1 MFKLQRSTSYTMN
14 AVILSLIFAGIL
26 AVLNFMG
33 SRHHKRFDFTEQK
46 LFSLAPQS
54 IKVVKSLKDEVKITG
69 FFKAQEK
76 PLFDDLVNKYV
87 YHSNKIKVN
96 FVDPDKDVALAKQY
110 KVKKYQTIIVERGKR
125 ETRVEA
131 LSEEKLTNAMI
142 QVGKDKLPVIYFT
155 KGHQEKEIQD
165 QDREGYAQVR
175 DALKEEGYEVR
186 EVSLLE
192 TGDMPFDCDVLV
204 LAGPQKPFLPRE
216 TEIILEFLKK
226 GGSLMVLLDP
236 EGGKLGVES
245 ILTQVGITAEDDVV
259 IDPIATLF
267 GQNAASPVVSSYGFH
282 DIVKEQ
288 KLASFYPLSR
298 SLTVA
303 KALPNKNIKVT
314 PIAKTSSNSWGETT
328 PIKSGKAKF
337 DEGKDHKGPLNLAIV
352 AEGNWTG
359 SSKKEEEMRLVVF
372 GDSDFVNN
380 GSFEF
385 SGNGNLFLN
394 SIAWL
399 NSDESTISIRPA
411 AASSGKKL
419 MMSPSDVRLVFI
431 LTVILIP
438 LAVIGSGVG
447 VWWFRR
453 RVA

>member
-14 AVILSLIFAGIL
+14 AVVLSLIVFGIL
-26 AVLNFMG
+26 AALNFVG
-33 SRHHKRFDFTEQK
+33 SRHYKRFDFTEQK
-46 LFSLAPQS
+46 VFSLAPQS
-54 IKVVKSLKDEVKITG
+54 IKVVKSLKEEVKITG

-76 PLFDDLVNKYV
+76 PMFEDLVNKYT

-96 FVDPDKDVALAKQY
+96 FIDPDKDVALAKQY

-125 ETRVEA
+125 ETRVES
-131 LSEEKLTNAMI
+131 LSEEKLTNAII
-142 QVGKDKLPVIYFT
+142 QVGKDKLPVVYFT

-165 QDREGYAQVR
+165 TEREGYAQVR
-175 DALKEEGYEVR
+175 DALKEEGYEVKD
-186 EVSLLE
+186 VLLLE
-192 TGDMPFDCDVLV
+192 TGRVPADCDTLII
-204 LAGPQKPFLPRE
+204 AGPQKPFLSKE
-216 TEIILEFLKK
+216 AEVISEFVKK
-226 GGSLMVLLDP
+226 GGSVMALLDP
-236 EGGKLGVES
+236 ESGKLGIES
-245 ILTQVGITAEDDVV
+245 LLTEVGITAENDVV
-259 IDPIATLF
+259 IDPIATIF
-267 GQNAASPVVSSYGFH
+267 GQNAASPVVSSYSFH

-303 KALPNKNIKVT
+303 KTLPNKNIKVT
-314 PIAKTSSNSWGETT
+314 PIAKTSPSSWGETASV
-328 PIKSGKAKF
+328 KSGKAKF
-337 DEGKDHKGPLNLAIV
+337 DEGKDHKGPLNLAV
-352 AEGNWTG
+352 AAEGNWTG
-359 SSKKEEEMRLVVF
+359 SSKKEEELRLVVF

-394 SIAWL
+394 SVAWL
-399 NSDESTISIRPA
+399 NSDESTISIRPG

-419 MMSPSDVRLVFI
+419 MMTPADVRLVFI
-431 LTVILIP
+431 LTVLLIP
-438 LAVIGSGVG
+438 LAVIGSGIG

>member
-1 MFKLQRSTSYTMN
+1 MFKYQRSTSYTAN
-14 AVILSLIFAGIL
+14 AVVLSLIVIGIL
-26 AVLNFMG
+26 AALNFMG
-33 SRHHKRFDFTEQK
+33 SRHTKRFDFTEQK

-76 PLFDDLVNKYV
+76 PLFDDLVNKYT

-96 FVDPDKDVALAKQY
+96 FIDPDKDVAVAKQY

-131 LSEEKLTNAMI
+131 LSEEKLTNAII
-142 QVGKDKLPVIYFT
+142 QVGKDKIPVVYFT

-165 QDREGYAQVR
+165 TEREGYAQVR
-175 DALKEEGYEVR
+175 DALKEEGYEVKD
-186 EVSLLE
+186 VLLLE
-192 TGDMPFDCDVLV
+192 KGAVPSDCDVLI
-204 LAGPQKPFLPRE
+204 LAGPQKPFLPKE
-216 TEIILEFLKK
+216 TEVILEFLKK
-226 GGSLMVLLDP
+226 GGSAMVLLDP
-236 EGGKLGVES
+236 ENGKLGSATLGIES
-245 ILTQVGITAEDDVV
+245 ILTQVGITAEEDVV
-259 IDPIATLF
+259 IDPIATIF
-267 GQNAASPVVSSYGFH
+267 GQNAASPVVSSYGSH

-303 KALPNKNIKVT
+303 KALPNANIKVT
-314 PIAKTSSNSWGETT
+314 PIAKTSPSSWGETAS
-328 PIKSGKAKF
+328 IKAGKAKF
-337 DEGKDHKGPLNLAIV
+337 DEGKDRKGPLNLAV
-352 AEGNWTG
+352 AAEGSWTG
-359 SSKKEEEMRLVVF
+359 NPNKEDELRLVVF

-394 SIAWL
+394 SVAWL
-399 NSDESTISIRPA
+399 NNDVSTISIRPT
-411 AASSGKKL
+411 AASSGKKF
-419 MMSPSDVRLVFI
+419 V
-431 LTVILIP
+431 LTVILVP
-438 LAVIGSGVG
+438 LAIVGSGVG

-453 RVA
+453 KTA